1 MEFEWDR
8 RKAKYNLRKHGVSF
22 EEASTV
28 FDDVLADF
36 FEDPDHSVHEK
47 RFLTIGTSVRGRLL
61 YVAFADR
68 NPRIRII
75 VRGCLQSKKRKFMK
89 KKTDEFSDELRPE
102 YDFRKL
108 KFVGRGIYAERY
120 RSGTN
125 IVLLDPDVR
134 AAFPDDESVNEALRV
149 IAKVAKQQANRATK
163 RPTSARKSTSRT
175 RRKSV

>member
-28 FDDVLADF
+28 FDDLLADF
-36 FEDPDHSVHEK
+36 YEDPDHSVHEK
-47 RFLTIGTSVRGRLL
+47 RFLHQFEGDCFMSPSLIEIRASESLVR
-61 YVAFADR
+61 D
-68 NPRIRII
+68 
-75 VRGCLQSKKRKFMK
+75 CLQSKKRKFMK
-89 KKTDEFSDELRPE
+89 KKRDEFSDEMRPE
-102 YDFRKL
+102 YDVRKL

-125 IVLLDPDVR
+125 IVLLDPDIR

-149 IAKVAKQQANRATK
+149 IAKAAKQQASRATK
-163 RPTSARKSTSRT
+163 RPGTARKSPSRT
-175 RRKSV
+175 RRKTV